1 MRSRPFPAPEGKRPW
16 VRQMVVMASL
26 CALLT
31 VLVPTASAGEWDSEN
46 WDRQVVD
53 SFGGLSTNSGLSVDV
68 DSKGRPHVAYYAL
81 KGADLRYAVRTGAGW
96 QTETVDDHQVVG
108 PDCSLVLDDDDV
120 PHICYYDR
128 TNEELEYARR
138 NGTGWVTETVDWL
151 GIVGVGTSI
160 AVGPGGDP
168 YVAYVGARTL
178 RCAHR
183 EAGNWNVTVVDGGE
197 QHVHTPSM
205 LVDGGGV
212 PHVLYLG
219 AGTVKHAYRVD
230 GNWTLEEVDMLR
242 LGTFAMGTSLRI
254 GPGGELVACYANDA
268 ATSVVLARRTGDGWD
283 TERVSVD
290 HYLGDLDME
299 LDDQGDPHIA
309 LIDLAFDSEQQLVN
323 TDVWYLELEGANWT
337 RGVVMG
343 SEEHHG
349 ILLDLYLDG
358 GDGPCLAL
366 VDVDPIATEADLDHF
381 SGWSGEHIE
390 AYTGEEAGDGAD
402 GGEGEGSPGARS
414 SMVILAV
421 VVLAVVVLLAIY
433 GMVWRGGAE
442 G

>member
-1 MRSRPFPAPEGKRPW
+1 MPAPEGIRP
-16 VRQMVVMASL
+16 RRRSMVVLASV

-31 VLVPTASAGEWDSEN
+31 ALVPPASAGEWDSGS
-46 WDRQVVD
+46 WDSQVVD

-68 DSKGRPHVAYYAL
+68 DSRGRPHVAYYAL
-81 KGADLRYAVRTGAGW
+81 EGTDLRYAVRTGAGW
-96 QTETVDDHQVVG
+96 ETETVDDYQVVG
-108 PDCSLVLDDDDV
+108 PDCSLALDQDDV
-120 PHICYYDR
+120 PHICYYDK

-151 GIVGVGTSI
+151 GIVGVGTTV

-183 EAGNWNVTVVDGGE
+183 EAGGWNVTVVDGGE
-197 QHVHTPSM
+197 QHVYTPSM
-205 LVDGGGV
+205 VVDGEGV
-212 PHVLYLG
+212 PHILYLG
-219 AGTVKHAYRVD
+219 ASTVKHAHLVD

-268 ATSVVLARRTGDGWD
+268 ATSVVVARRTGEGWD

-299 LDDQGDPHIA
+299 LDDEGDPHIA
-309 LIDLAFDSEQQLVN
+309 LIDLAFDDERQLVN
-323 TDVWYLELEGANWT
+323 TDVWYLEKEGAEWT

-343 SEEHHG
+343 SQEHHG

-358 GDGPCLAL
+358 DGGPCLAL
-366 VDVDPIATEADLDHF
+366 VDLDPIATEADLDHF
-381 SGWSGEHIE
+381 SGWTGEHIE
-390 AYTGEEAGDGAD
+390 AYTGEGPGDD
-402 GGEGEGSPGARS
+402 GDGEGSPGGRS
-414 SMVILAV
+414 PMLILSV

-433 GMVWRGGAE
+433 GMVWHRGAE